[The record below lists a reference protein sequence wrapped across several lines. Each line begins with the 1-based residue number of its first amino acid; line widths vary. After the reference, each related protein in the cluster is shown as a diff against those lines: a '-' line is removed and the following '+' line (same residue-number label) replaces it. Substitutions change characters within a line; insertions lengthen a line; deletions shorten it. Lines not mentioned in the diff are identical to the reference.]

1 MSRLS
6 TKHLENSVP
15 TGGPSG
21 LEEPAKSS
29 VQIDRGDN
37 PPSKL

>member
-6 TKHLENSVP
+6 TKHLENFAP
-15 TGGPSG
+15 AGGPSRV
-21 LEEPAKSS
+21 EEPANSS
-29 VQIDRGDN
+29 AQRDRGDN